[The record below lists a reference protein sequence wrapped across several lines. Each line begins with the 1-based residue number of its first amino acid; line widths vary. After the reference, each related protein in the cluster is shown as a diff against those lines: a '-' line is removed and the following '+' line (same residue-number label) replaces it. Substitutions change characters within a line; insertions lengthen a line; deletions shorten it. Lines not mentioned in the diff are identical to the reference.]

1 MNINNLNYTYANVMQ
16 QPNQSSFGLFV
27 IAYAT
32 DIALNINLKN
42 SKYAVS
48 KMKQHLKICLN
59 QNNSLLFQKF
69 DVCKIFFPKWY
80 IEIV

>member
-1 MNINNLNYTYANVMQ
+1 
-16 QPNQSSFGLFV
+16 
-27 IAYAT
+27 
-32 DIALNINLKN
+32 
-42 SKYAVS
+42 
-48 KMKQHLKICLN
+48 MKQHLKICLN